1 MTIRD
6 EKREHA
12 ERSASYSSQ
21 GPPPPRGAFSDD
33 VPDVVV
39 SDGFSDSN
47 LALPEVAELGA
58 EEDVPPAYSEQYDQ
72 LKLHQAGFD
81 AGAAVTS
88 EHTKLQHQALVFV
101 YMLIVITPGHR
112 RRSSRHQH
120 QPDLT
125 RYRRHHC
132 AYPAKAD

>member
-12 ERSASYSSQ
+12 ARSESYSSQ
-21 GPPPPRGAFSDD
+21 GPPARGAFSDD

-39 SDGFSDSN
+39 SDGFSDSQ

-81 AGAAVTS
+81 AGAAVTG
-88 EHTKLQHQALVFV
+88 K
-101 YMLIVITPGHR
+101 
-112 RRSSRHQH
+112 
-120 QPDLT
+120 
-125 RYRRHHC
+125 
-132 AYPAKAD
+132 